1 MRQTDG
7 LGTGYRTS
15 IQSDKMISSAI
26 ILLLS
31 LSFAVAFV
39 PSPSGIRHGTRLHD
53 AQSTNEDLRRKAEQL
68 RKEAEELESTMRR
81 EKPSAS
87 TGSASAT
94 AVPKKSYTALGD
106 SEWTLSYRFASDP
119 PPKDDGGDGNDQNVK
134 LRYYSGKVAIKLRSD
149 GYTDIAD
156 EEQVKDIQYAK
167 FWGWDEEVSNED
179 GLRYLLFSA
188 DVALPADDNN
198 AGTDRFYFQARVEQ
212 DERTKEISLADGK
225 VTVKRD
231 IEPPGGFWGVFS
243 GKGILAQFRVCGDF
257 VCRPR

>member
-1 MRQTDG
+1 
-7 LGTGYRTS
+7 
-15 IQSDKMISSAI
+15 MISSAI
-26 ILLLS
+26 ILLVC
-31 LSFAVAFV
+31 LSFTIAFV
-39 PSPSGIRHGTRLHD
+39 PSPSGTRHGTRLHG
-53 AQSTNEDLRRKAEQL
+53 AQETNEDLRRKAEQL
-68 RKEAEELESTMRR
+68 RREAEELESKMRR
-81 EKPSAS
+81 EKPSTTA
-87 TGSASAT
+87 GSGSAT
-94 AVPKKSYTALGD
+94 AVPKKIYTTLDD

-119 PPKDDGGDGNDQNVK
+119 PPKDDDNDGNDQNVK

-149 GYTDIAD
+149 GYTDITD

-167 FWGWDEEVSNED
+167 FWGWDEEISNED

>member
-1 MRQTDG
+1 
-7 LGTGYRTS
+7 
-15 IQSDKMISSAI
+15 MISSAI
-26 ILLLS
+26 IISLFC
-31 LSFAVAFV
+31 LSFTVAFV
-39 PSPSGIRHGTRLHD
+39 PSSSGTRHGTRLND
-53 AQSTNEDLRRKAEQL
+53 AQTNEDLRRKAEQL
-68 RKEAEELESTMRR
+68 RREAEELEFKMRR
-81 EKPSAS
+81 EKPSTTA
-87 TGSASAT
+87 GSASAT
-94 AVPKKSYTALGD
+94 AVPKKTYTVLDD

-119 PPKDDGGDGNDQNVK
+119 PPKDDDNDQNVK

-149 GYTDIAD
+149 GYTDITD
-156 EEQVKDIQYAK
+156 EAQVKDIQYAK
-167 FWGWDEEVSNED
+167 FWGWDQEVSNED

>member
-1 MRQTDG
+1 
-7 LGTGYRTS
+7 
-15 IQSDKMISSAI
+15 MISYA
-26 ILLLS
+26 ILLSLC

-39 PSPSGIRHGTRLHD
+39 PSSSGPRHGTRLND
-53 AQSTNEDLRRKAEQL
+53 AQTNEDLRRKAEQL
-68 RKEAEELESTMRR
+68 RREAEELESKMRR
-81 EKPSAS
+81 EKPSTTA
-87 TGSASAT
+87 GPASAT
-94 AVPKKSYTALGD
+94 AVPKKTYTTLDD

-119 PPKDDGGDGNDQNVK
+119 PPKDDDQNVK

-149 GYTDIAD
+149 GYTDITD

-243 GKGILAQFRVCGDF
+243 GKGILAQFRICGDF

>member
-1 MRQTDG
+1 MMVMF
-7 LGTGYRTS
+7 
-15 IQSDKMISSAI
+15 KMISFS
-26 ILLLS
+26 ILSTLCF
-31 LSFAVAFV
+31 SFAVAFV
-39 PSPSGIRHGTRLHD
+39 PNPSGLRRGTRLHD
-53 AQSTNEDLRRKAEQL
+53 AQTNEDLRRKAEQL
-68 RKEAEELESTMRR
+68 RREAEELESKMRR
-81 EKPSAS
+81 EKSAAAP

-94 AVPKKSYTALGD
+94 AVPKKTYTSLDD

-119 PPKDDGGDGNDQNVK
+119 PPKDADDGNDDQQVK
-134 LRYYSGKVAIKLRSD
+134 LRYYSGKVGIKLRSD
-149 GYTDIAD
+149 GYTDITD
-156 EEQVKDIQYAK
+156 DHQVKDIQYDK
-167 FWGWDEEVSNED
+167 MWGWDEEVSNED

-188 DVALPADDNN
+188 DVSLPAEDKN

-257 VCRPR
+257 VCKPR